1 MFSKHPPTDEFEK
14 AALPHLQDLYRAVV
28 RLLGDTTRA
37 EDVVQEAYLQAWKSF
52 DRFAPGTNC
61 RAWMFKILINTI
73 HHYRRKWLNP
83 RMVTDSEEILEQTAA
98 ATPPIPEQIT
108 EGEILRALAQVPADY
123 RTAVLLADVEE
134 FSYKEIAGMLN
145 VPIGTVMSRLSRGRK
160 MLREQLSELARSYG
174 IGRSGEGH
182 GA

>member
-1 MFSKHPPTDEFEK
+1 V
-14 AALPHLQDLYRAVV
+14 AA

-37 EDVVQEAYLQAWKSF
+37 EDVVQETYLQAWKSF

-61 RAWMFKILINTI
+61 RAWLFKILINTI

-83 RMVTDSEEILEQTAA
+83 RLVADSEETLEQTAA
-98 ATPPIPEQIT
+98 PTPPIPEHIT
-108 EGEILRALAQVPADY
+108 EEEILRALDRLPADY

-174 IGRSGEGH
+174 IGRGGEEGRS
-182 GA
+182 A